1 MPRAPRLRHL
11 LLAAVLS
18 AAQSAVPAQTPPAT
32 VVTVKAP
39 TGELRGSEQD
49 STRSF
54 LGVPYA
60 KAPVGELRW
69 RPPQPLPAWSG
80 TRDALQ
86 FGAQCM
92 QGRRGTT
99 PVAMSEDCLF
109 LNIWVPAKPEHCHL
123 PVLVWVHGGAF
134 KVGSAGQPVYDGASL
149 ARQGLVVVT
158 LNYRLGKFGFLAH
171 PALTRE
177 NPAGPLGNYGLM
189 DVLAALKWVQANI
202 KAFSG
207 DPKQVT
213 LAGQSA
219 GGTAVYDLMTSPLA
233 AGLFSKAIIE
243 SGVFSTPTT
252 SFEKAEQAGAAAA
265 ATWDAGATDAAA
277 LRKLSAEQVQGDGP
291 PLAGSFGPMI
301 DGRLLTEDVA
311 TAFDEGHI
319 APVPLLI
326 GSNSYEVGFFGDVGK
341 GLSQRLASVWR
352 KVMDQFDGY
361 GTHRTEL
368 VENQLAT
375 DMMLTVP
382 TRTAARAASVR
393 KPPTFLYYYSYVRPS
408 QRGRVPGASHMD
420 EVYAL
425 FGHMNLMPGNDG
437 SQTELLPIV
446 AAMQERWAR
455 FVATGTPASKAQPW
469 PALNLEFDHQQLL
482 EFGNDGEVVRT
493 NFASA
498 RLDLAAAIPSAPA
511 GPAQPAP
518 PPSP

>member
-1 MPRAPRLRHL
+1 MRRAPGLRQL
-11 LLAAVLS
+11 FLAALLS
-18 AAQSAVPAQTPPAT
+18 AAQAAVLAQTAPAT
-32 VVTVKAP
+32 PVIVKAP
-39 TGELRGSEQD
+39 AGVLRGTEHD
-49 STRSF
+49 GMRSF

-60 KAPVGELRW
+60 KPPVGDLRW

-99 PVAMSEDCLF
+99 PVAMGEDCLF
-109 LNIWVPAKPEHCHL
+109 LNIWVPAKPKHRHL

-149 ARQGLVVVT
+149 ARQDLVVVT

-189 DVLAALKWVQANI
+189 DVLVALKWVQANI

-207 DPKQVT
+207 DPRQVA

-219 GGTAVYDLMTSPLA
+219 GGAAVYDLLTSPLS
-233 AGLFSKAIIE
+233 AGLFSKAIVE

-252 SFEKAEQAGAAAA
+252 TFEKAEQAGAASA
-265 ATWDAGATDAAA
+265 ATWGAGATEAVA
-277 LRKLSAEQVQGDGP
+277 LRLLSAEQVQGDGS
-291 PLAGSFGPMI
+291 PLAGNFGPMI
-301 DGRLLTEDVA
+301 DGKVLTEDVP

-341 GLSQRLASVWR
+341 GLSQRLASIWPR
-352 KVMDQFDGY
+352 VMDQFDGY
-361 GTHRTEL
+361 GTHQTQL

-375 DMMLTVP
+375 DMMLTAP
-382 TRTAARAASVR
+382 TRTAARAAAVR

-425 FGHMNLMPGNDG
+425 FGHMNLMPGNEG
-437 SQTELLPIV
+437 SQTESLPIV
-446 AAMQERWAR
+446 AAVQERWAR
-455 FVATGTPASKAQPW
+455 FVATGSPASSAEPW
-469 PALNLEFDHQQLL
+469 PALHLELDAQQLL

-498 RLDLAAAIPSAPA
+498 RLDLAAAIPSAA
-511 GPAQPAP
+511 AAPAQRTP

>member
-1 MPRAPRLRHL
+1 MRRASGLCHL
-11 LLAAVLS
+11 FMATLLSTAPAVAL
-18 AAQSAVPAQTPPAT
+18 AQTAPAT
-32 VVTVKAP
+32 PVIVKAP
-39 TGELRGSEQD
+39 AGVVRGTEHD
-49 STRSF
+49 GMRSF

-60 KAPVGELRW
+60 KPPVGELRW
-69 RPPQPLPAWSG
+69 RPPQSPAAWSG
-80 TRDALQ
+80 IRDALQ
-86 FGAQCM
+86 FGAECM

-99 PVAMSEDCLF
+99 PAGMSEDCLF
-109 LNIWVPAKPEHCHL
+109 LNIWVPAKPRHRHL

-177 NPAGPLGNYGLM
+177 NPDGPLGNYGLM
-189 DVLAALKWVQANI
+189 DVLAVLKWVQANI

-207 DPKQVT
+207 DPQQVT

-219 GGTAVYDLMTSPLA
+219 GGAAVYDLMTSPLA
-233 AGLFSKAIIE
+233 DGLFSKAIIE

-252 SFEKAEQAGAAAA
+252 TFENAEQAGAAAA
-265 ATWDAGATDAAA
+265 ASWDAGATDAAA
-277 LRKLSAEQVQGDGP
+277 LRRLSADKVQGDGP
-291 PLAGSFGPMI
+291 PLAGNFGPMI
-301 DGRLLTEDVA
+301 DGKVLTEDVT

-341 GLSQRLASVWR
+341 GLSQRLASIWP

-361 GTHRTEL
+361 GTHQTEL

-375 DMMLTVP
+375 DMMLTAP

-393 KPPTFLYYYSYVRPS
+393 KAPTFLYYYSYVRPA

-425 FGHMNLMPGNDG
+425 FGHMNLMPGADG
-437 SQTELLPIV
+437 EHSDSFPIV

-455 FVATGTPASKAQPW
+455 FIATGTPASKAEPW
-469 PALNLEFDHQQLL
+469 PALNLELEHQELL
-482 EFGNDGEVVRT
+482 EFGNDGEFVRT
-493 NFASA
+493 DFASA
-498 RLDLAAAIPSAPA
+498 RLDLAAAIPPA
-511 GPAQPAP
+511 TPRATS
-518 PPSP
+518 PSH

>member
-1 MPRAPRLRHL
+1 MKQAPRLRRL
-11 LLAAVLS
+11 LLAALLFAVQS
-18 AAQSAVPAQTPPAT
+18 AAMAQTAPAT
-32 VVTVKAP
+32 AVTVKAAA
-39 TGELRGSEQD
+39 GMLRGFEQD
-49 STRSF
+49 GMRSF

-60 KAPVGELRW
+60 KPPVGDLRW
-69 RPPQPLPAWSG
+69 RAPQPLPAWSG
-80 TRDALQ
+80 SRDALQ

-109 LNIWVPAKPEHCHL
+109 LNIWVPAKPRHRQL

-134 KVGSAGQPVYDGASL
+134 KVGSAGQPVYDGAGL

-189 DVLAALKWVQANI
+189 DVLAALKWVQVNI

-219 GGTAVYDLMTSPLA
+219 GGAAVYDLMTSPLS

-243 SGVFSTPTT
+243 SGVFSTPSTA
-252 SFEKAEQAGAAAA
+252 FEKAEQAGAAAA

-277 LRKLSAEQVQGDGP
+277 LRRLSAEQVQGDGP
-291 PLAGSFGPMI
+291 PLAGNFGPMI
-301 DGRLLTEDVA
+301 DGKLLTEDVA
-311 TAFDEGHI
+311 TAFDAGHI

-341 GLSQRLASVWR
+341 GLSQRLASVWP

-375 DMMLTVP
+375 DMMITAP

-393 KPPTFLYYYSYVRPS
+393 KPPTFLYFYSYVRPS

-437 SQTELLPIV
+437 SLTESLPIV
-446 AAMQERWAR
+446 AAMQGRWVR
-455 FVATGTPASKAQPW
+455 FVATGSPASKAEPW
-469 PALNLEFDHQQLL
+469 PALNLELDHQQLL

-498 RLDLAAAIPSAPA
+498 RLDLAAAIPGGGDP
-511 GPAQPAP
+511 
-518 PPSP
+518 

>member
-1 MPRAPRLRHL
+1 MPWAPRLRLLL
-11 LLAAVLS
+11 LLAALLS
-18 AAQSAVPAQTPPAT
+18 AAQSAVLAQTAPAT
-32 VVTVKAP
+32 TAVIVKTPA
-39 TGELRGSEQD
+39 GELRGSEQD
-49 STRSF
+49 GMRSF

-60 KAPVGELRW
+60 KPPVGDLRW

-80 TRDALQ
+80 ARDALQ

-109 LNIWVPAKPEHCHL
+109 LNIWVPAKPKHRHL

-134 KVGSAGQPVYDGASL
+134 EVGSAGQPVYDGASL
-149 ARQGLVVVT
+149 ARQDLVVVT

-177 NPAGPLGNYGLM
+177 NPDGPLGNYGLM

-202 KAFSG
+202 RAFSG
-207 DPKQVT
+207 DPKQAT

-219 GGTAVYDLMTSPLA
+219 GGAAVYDLMTSPLS

-252 SFEKAEQAGAAAA
+252 TFEKAEQAGAAAA
-265 ATWDAGATDAAA
+265 ATWDASATDAAA
-277 LRKLSAEQVQGDGP
+277 LRRLSAEQVQGDGP
-291 PLAGSFGPMI
+291 PLAGNFGPMI
-301 DGRLLTEDVA
+301 DGKLLPEDVA
-311 TAFDEGHI
+311 TAFDAGHI

-341 GLSQRLASVWR
+341 GLSQRLASVWP
-352 KVMDQFDGY
+352 KVTDQFDGY

-375 DMMLTVP
+375 DMMITAP

-425 FGHMNLMPGNDG
+425 FGHMNLMPGDEG
-437 SQTELLPIV
+437 AKPESLPIV

-455 FVATGTPASKAQPW
+455 FVATGSPASKAEPW
-469 PALNLEFDHQQLL
+469 PALHLELDHEQLL

-498 RLDLAAAIPSAPA
+498 RLDLAAAIPPLH
-511 GPAQPAP
+511 
-518 PPSP
+518 